1 MYSAQGM
8 QSYTYEQKYGLRDYR
23 GGDALLLEKPPCVLQ
38 RVLLPKNTF
47 KQKFGIEVKGY
58 LSQLGP
64 ISCELVDWSIV
75 ETNPFFCPD
84 PSRLDALDE
93 YMRALKRG

>member
-1 MYSAQGM
+1 
-8 QSYTYEQKYGLRDYR
+8 
-23 GGDALLLEKPPCVLQ
+23 
-38 RVLLPKNTF
+38 RVAAGAIANYYLN
-47 KQKFGIEVKGY
+47 QNFGFEVKGY
-58 LSQLGP
+58 LSLLGR

-93 YMRALKRG
+93 YMRALKKEGNSIGAKVTV